1 MSLDDRS
8 SSNLN
13 LHRKSQSDLKLQL
26 LTRPKQLIVAVAQ
39 FLLADLVRR
48 VMSMNSTQTI
58 TAEKRKHP
66 RMIVNLPVKY
76 SRTNLFFKYARVVN
90 ASQGGLLVYLPEEIG
105 IGQRLALKLFF
116 PSRSDF
122 NTFETFVQVVW
133 KDVHLRKDWTWDYRT
148 GVRFIDASPEHMSKL
163 KDFLG
168 SVRKKILPT
177 A

>member
-1 MSLDDRS
+1 MA
-8 SSNLN
+8 
-13 LHRKSQSDLKLQL
+13 H
-26 LTRPKQLIVAVAQ
+26 
-39 FLLADLVRR
+39 FLLAKSSRMEIRMD
-48 VMSMNSTQTI
+48 SMQQTI
-58 TAEKRKHP
+58 TSEKRKHP
-66 RMIVNLPVKY
+66 RIKVNLPVKY

-122 NTFETFVQVVW
+122 DSFETFVQVVW

-148 GVRFIDASPEHMSKL
+148 GVRFIDASPEHMTKL
-163 KDFLG
+163 RNFL
-168 SVRKKILPT
+168 VNIVQKTVHT